1 MYMQLIY
8 LISSYSESSLKLSD
22 EISPV
27 YTPNSGLG
35 VTDTLSTV
43 LTLRVEMPVTST
55 ILI

>member
-1 MYMQLIY
+1 MQLIY